1 MDFTISNENIY
12 RETCQLC
19 GVRFSRADILAVHI
33 EFVHNYLEKNMQQ
46 VSKLGYS
53 SMTTV
58 VEHSEAQPTE
68 SKISLGIVVKT
79 EGVDQT
85 GALSAVPLPESVAH
99 SLSKMQQVSTLGYS
113 SMATVVETSE
123 AQPTEISTSPGVVMK
138 TQGGDHIMHLSAVP
152 LPESVA
158 HSLSKMQ
165 QVSTLGYSSMTK
177 VVETSEAQ
185 PTESSTSP
193 GVVMKTQGCDQ
204 TMNLSAVPLPESVSR
219 SLSKMQQVP
228 KLGYSRMTT
237 VVEHSEAQPLES
249 RISPGIVVRTKG
261 VDQTVPLSAVPLPES
276 VVRSLSKMQQ
286 DPKLGYSS
294 MTTVVENSEAQPI
307 DSRISPGIGVRTE
320 GLDKT
325 YWPIP
330 LPKSV
335 LRSLSKMQLP
345 YLEKSEIGPDIGP
358 EICSGIG
365 SKICPKIGPE
375 VCPEIGQK
383 LSIPVSLPVIIS
395 RQASKELL
403 SENMEVIENI
413 NKNNQSVDEIL
424 VSQKGSKDN
433 VQNTGVLFLLCHER

>member
-68 SKISLGIVVKT
+68 SKLSPGIVVKT

-85 GALSAVPLPESVAH
+85 GA
-99 SLSKMQQVSTLGYS
+99 
-113 SMATVVETSE
+113 
-123 AQPTEISTSPGVVMK
+123 
-138 TQGGDHIMHLSAVP
+138 LSAVP

-185 PTESSTSP
+185 PTESSMSP

-204 TMNLSAVPLPESVSR
+204 TMHLSAVPLPESVSR

-307 DSRISPGIGVRTE
+307 DIRISPGVGVRTE

-325 YWPIP
+325 VSYWPIP

-335 LRSLSKMQLP
+335 LHSLSKMQLP
-345 YLEKSEIGPDIGP
+345 HLEKSEIGPDIGP
-358 EICSGIG
+358 EIGSGIG
-365 SKICPKIGPE
+365 SKICPNIGPE
-375 VCPEIGQK
+375 VCPDIGQK

-395 RQASKELL
+395 RQASKEVL

-424 VSQKGSKDN
+424 VSQKDSKDN